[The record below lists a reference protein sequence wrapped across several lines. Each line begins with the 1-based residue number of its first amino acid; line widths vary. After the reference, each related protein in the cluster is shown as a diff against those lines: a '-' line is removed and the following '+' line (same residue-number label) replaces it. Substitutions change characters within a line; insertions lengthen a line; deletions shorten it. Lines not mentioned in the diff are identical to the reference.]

1 VTPVE
6 CRRPRFAYALCAV
19 IALLACFAPVA
30 STAGESRQILVT
42 VPQEH
47 VETNSDFRRPPRY
60 AGGARIDALLD
71 ALASDYALRR
81 DTGWPIR
88 SLSVYCEVFEARS
101 AVDIEGL
108 LARLRADP
116 RVEGAQPV
124 LRHHTR
130 AATYDDPLFRL
141 QHAFASL
148 RLEAAHAL
156 SRGNGVH
163 IAIIDSGID
172 RDHPDLRGRV
182 ARVRDLS
189 RNSAPGPHGTAI
201 AGLIA
206 ARANNGI
213 GIVGVAPEARLLDLR
228 ACWPE
233 QDGGMRAVCDSFSL
247 ARALDT
253 AIEWRAEVINLSL
266 SGPED
271 PLVGRLIG
279 AAVARGATVVVAVGE
294 GGFPASRADVI
305 AVASEPRN
313 AHELRAP
320 GHGLITTFPGDA
332 FDYVSG
338 DSFAAA
344 QVAGLVALLR
354 ARHPRADPAA
364 VRRAL
369 LAQQPLDAYAL
380 LQAPSQVSP

>member
-1 VTPVE
+1 MTTGD
-6 CRRPRFAYALCAV
+6 RRRLALLAALCA
-19 IALLACFAPVA
+19 ALFLVA
-30 STAGESRQILVT
+30 VPAAGQGRRVLVT
-42 VPQEH
+42 VPLEH
-47 VETNSDFRRPPRY
+47 VEANRDFRRPPSYR
-60 AGGARIDALLD
+60 GGARTDALLD
-71 ALASDYALRR
+71 TLAREHALRR
-81 DTGWPIR
+81 DAGWPIR
-88 SLSVYCEVFEARS
+88 SLSVYCEVFQVPSTGE
-101 AVDIEGL
+101 VEEV

-116 RVEGAQPV
+116 RVESAQPV
-124 LRHHTR
+124 LRHHTL
-130 AATYDDPLFRL
+130 AAYDDPLFRL

-156 SRGNGVH
+156 SRGDGVQ
-163 IAIIDSGID
+163 IAVIDSGID
-172 RDHPDLRGRV
+172 RRHPDLRGRV
-182 ARVRDLS
+182 ARARDLS
-189 RNSAPGPHGTAI
+189 GNRAPGPHGTAI

-206 ARANNGI
+206 ARANNAI
-213 GIVGVAPEARLLDLR
+213 GIVGVAPHARLLDLR

-233 QDGGMRAVCDSFSL
+233 RDGSLRSVCDSFSL

-253 AIEWRAEVINLSL
+253 AIEWRAQVVNLSL
-266 SGPED
+266 GGPED

-279 AAVARGATVVVAVGE
+279 AAVASGATVVVASGD
-294 GGFPASRADVI
+294 GGFPASRPDVI

-313 AHELRAP
+313 AHDLRAP
-320 GHGLITTFPGDA
+320 GQGLITTFPGNA

-354 ARHPRADPAA
+354 ARQPRAGPEA

-380 LQAPSQVSP
+380 LQAQSHGSP

>member
-1 VTPVE
+1 MVD
-6 CRRPRFAYALCAV
+6 RRHLALLGALCATLAL
-19 IALLACFAPVA
+19 IALPA
-30 STAGESRQILVT
+30 AGQGREVLVT
-42 VPQEH
+42 VPLER
-47 VETNSDFRRPPRY
+47 VETNRDFRRPPSYR
-60 AGGARIDALLD
+60 GGARTDSLLD
-71 ALASDYALRR
+71 ALAREYALRR
-81 DTGWPIR
+81 DTGWPIH
-88 SLSVYCEVFEARS
+88 SLSVYCEVFEAPS
-101 AVDIEGL
+101 TAGIEGL

-124 LRHHTR
+124 LHHHTR
-130 AATYDDPLFRL
+130 AAAYNDPLFRL

-156 SRGNGVH
+156 SRGDGVQV
-163 IAIIDSGID
+163 AIIDSGID
-172 RDHPDLRGRV
+172 RRHPDLRGRV
-182 ARVRDLS
+182 TRARDLT
-189 RNSAPGPHGTAI
+189 RNRAPGPHGTAI

-233 QDGGMRAVCDSFSL
+233 PGGSLRSVCDSLSL

-253 AIEWRAEVINLSL
+253 AIEWRAEVVNLSL
-266 SGPED
+266 GGPDD

-279 AAVARGATVVVAVGE
+279 AAIASGAAVVVAVGD
-294 GGFPASRADVI
+294 GGFPASRPDVI

-320 GHGLITTFPGDA
+320 GQGLITTFPRGA

-354 ARHPRADPAA
+354 ARHPRADPEA

-380 LQAPSQVSP
+380 LKAQSQVSP

>member
-1 VTPVE
+1 MTPIE
-6 CRRPRFAYALCAV
+6 RHRPRFAYALCAV
-19 IALLACFAPVA
+19 IALLACFAPLA

-47 VETNSDFRRPPRY
+47 VETHNDFRRPPRY

-81 DTGWPIR
+81 DTGWPVR

-116 RVEGAQPV
+116 RVEGAQP
-124 LRHHTR
+124 LLHHHTR
-130 AATYDDPLFRL
+130 AATYDDPLFPL

-182 ARVRDLS
+182 SRVRDLS
-189 RNSAPGPHGTAI
+189 RNRAPGPHGTAI

-233 QDGGMRAVCDSFSL
+233 QDGDIRAVCDSFSL

-266 SGPED
+266 GGPED

-279 AAVARGATVVVAVGE
+279 AAVARGATVVVAAGE

-369 LAQQPLDAYAL
+369 RAQQPLDAYAL
-380 LQAPSQVSP
+380 LQAPSQVAP